1 MGCGGQEAEQ
11 PHAPSSA
18 VQPEVRVLLQRGQ
31 PHGSLH
37 VRTRDAFRL
46 VDALGGELLV
56 GDADT
61 TATVSAGEGGLRW
74 GQSLLGRHRV
84 DLITDADQVVLDGR
98 AFRGRLRF
106 ILTSEGGVAV
116 VNHVPIE
123 SYLTGVLRGETP
135 RRFHAAAQ
143 RAQAIAARTYALY
156 QVSLSPP
163 EADFDLY
170 AGEQSQ
176 VYRGVAGED
185 ATAIEAVMQTR
196 GTVLV
201 APDGG
206 PRIFETLYSSTCGG
220 ATLSASAFSGKEA
233 VEPLRGGILCDYCAA
248 AGSPFVEWPNDV
260 RIRKDEIEG
269 ALVRRFPNLAALGP
283 LLGIEIVERGA
294 GNRPTMLRLL
304 GEGGAG
310 RTILPEALRV
320 TIGGR
325 KLRSAWFE
333 IETEDEHFVFTDG
346 RGYGH
351 GAGMCQYGA
360 QGLARSGKSAL
371 DILAYYYPGSVAV
384 RAY

>member
-11 PHAPSSA
+11 PRIPSSVA
-18 VQPEVRVLLQRGQ
+18 EPEVRVLLQRGQ
-31 PHGSLH
+31 PHASIH
-37 VRTRDAFRL
+37 VRTRAAFRL
-46 VDALGGELLV
+46 VDAAGGELLV
-56 GDADT
+56 READT
-61 TATVSAGEGGLRW
+61 TATVSAGDGGLRW

-84 DLITDADQVVLDGR
+84 DLITDADRVVLDGR
-98 AFRGRLRF
+98 ALRGRLRF
-106 ILTSEGGVAV
+106 IQTSAGGVAV

-156 QVSLSPP
+156 QVSVSPP

-185 ATAIEAVMQTR
+185 AGAIEAVRQTR
-196 GTVLV
+196 GTVLI

-206 PRIFETLYSSTCGG
+206 RRIFEALYSSTCGG
-220 ATLSASAFSGKEA
+220 ATLSASAFSAKEA
-233 VEPLRGGILCDYCAA
+233 VGPLRGGILCGYCAA

-269 ALVRRFPNLAALGP
+269 ALVRRFPNLASLGS
-283 LLGIEIVERGA
+283 LGGIEIVERGA
-294 GNRPTMLRLL
+294 ANRPTMLRLL

-325 KLRSAWFE
+325 RLRSSWFE
-333 IETEDEHFVFTDG
+333 IETQEDYFVFTGG

-371 DILAYYYPGSVAV
+371 DILAHYYPGSVAV